1 MKWLLTT
8 VILFLSACAP
18 VVTTETNSYTITETR
33 TGQLVIGASQP
44 ITQFEPASQCEYLD
58 GIFDKTLKV
67 VCQSPVVATVWTAG
81 KIEAFYTNDNGIP
94 LSLPGN

>member
-8 VILFLSACAP
+8 AILFLTACAP
-18 VVTTETNSYTITETR
+18 AVTLQGNSYTITETR

-44 ITQFEPASQCEYLD
+44 ITAFEPASQCEYLD

-67 VCQSPVVATVWTAG
+67 VCQSPVVAIVWTEG
-81 KIEAFYTNDNGIP
+81 KIEAFYTNDSGIP